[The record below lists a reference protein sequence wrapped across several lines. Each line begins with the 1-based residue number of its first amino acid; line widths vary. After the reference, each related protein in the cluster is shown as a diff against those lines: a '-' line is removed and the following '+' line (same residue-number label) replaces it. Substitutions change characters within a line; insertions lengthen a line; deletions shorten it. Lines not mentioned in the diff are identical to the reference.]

1 MLNIGS
7 RCICLVRL
15 KSAGALCT
23 HAPVELHDDTLN
35 YLLACVLVRVVD
47 ELGAAVENAVGVH
60 AALLVQPVPHQRRA
74 EVEESL
80 C

>member
-1 MLNIGS
+1 M
-7 RCICLVRL
+7 RL
-15 KSAGALCT
+15 KSATALCT
-23 HAPVELHDDTLN
+23 HAPVKLHDDTVDDLP
-35 YLLACVLVRVVD
+35 AAGLVRVVD